1 MLFLSESL
9 WGHFAD
15 CYSRGW
21 LILWLGAEVGL
32 SAFYSVT
39 IQLMLMGPISVGKSL
54 QKSNSQSQ
62 TLDSLTRGSSEHFS
76 PSISR
81 TNSTYQPILPI
92 RYTRQ
97 LKLTKLFNSKW
108 ILTDLHAS
116 SLCTFVALLGKYLMI
131 LRDMC
136 MTINGAYKTESHLK
150 STRNRA
156 ECLIRLCLKANSQEK
171 AQLVKFSHQQYKLPG
186 KDNEH
191 LIPLKVWT
199 LKFLFKER
207 ASSESR
213 KKTGD
218 RRWIIARLAEYIAV
232 FFIRKSNFF
241 PFFLIL

>member
-1 MLFLSESL
+1 
-9 WGHFAD
+9 
-15 CYSRGW
+15 
-21 LILWLGAEVGL
+21 
-32 SAFYSVT
+32 
-39 IQLMLMGPISVGKSL
+39 MLMAPISVGKSL

-62 TLDSLTRGSSEHFS
+62 TLDSLTPGSSEHFS

-116 SLCTFVALLGKYLMI
+116 TCTFVALLGKYLMI

-171 AQLVKFSHQQYKLPG
+171 AKLVKFSHQPYKLSG

-199 LKFLFKER
+199 PKFLFKEPHPKVER
-207 ASSESR
+207 KQAIGDGLLPGWLNILQFFSSE
-213 KKTGD
+213 
-218 RRWIIARLAEYIAV
+218 IP
-232 FFIRKSNFF
+232 NFSH
-241 PFFLIL
+241 LSLL